1 MRRRDFVRFVGGA
14 VASTTALVAQAKLPR
29 VGVLFS
35 FAAGDPQQEQNVS
48 AFVRGLEEFGWIPD
62 RNVQVDF
69 RFGGGD
75 RARMQ
80 GYAAELVAEEPDVL
94 FGNGTA
100 VLTALRDAT
109 GSIPIVFV
117 HVAEPVSSGFVQT
130 LARPG
135 GNITGFTNFE
145 PSMVGKWL
153 ELLKEVAPLVTRVA
167 VIYNPSTAPGGG
179 TYFLAPIKAAAPSL
193 GLGLIADPLHTTD
206 QLAAAFASLAHE
218 PGVGFVVMP
227 EAFTTT
233 HRALIVS
240 LAADYR
246 LPGIYP
252 FRFFSIAGGLISYG
266 VDSAD
271 LFWRGASYVDRILRG
286 ERPGELPVQA
296 PSKFELVVNQGTAQ
310 ALGLTIPPSILL
322 RADEV
327 IE

>member
-1 MRRRDFVRFVGGA
+1 M
-14 VASTTALVAQAKLPR
+14 
-29 VGVLFS
+29 GVLFS

-80 GYAAELVAEEPDVL
+80 GYATELVAEEPDVL

-100 VLTALRDAT
+100 VVTALRDAT
-109 GSIPIVFV
+109 GSIPIVLV
-117 HVAEPVSSGFVQT
+117 HVAEPVSSGFVQSLT
-130 LARPG
+130 RPG

-145 PSMVGKWL
+145 PSIGGKWL
-153 ELLKEVAPLVTRVA
+153 ELLKEVAPLVARIA

-179 TYFLAPIKAAAPSL
+179 IYFLDPIEAAAPSL
-193 GLGLIADPLHTTD
+193 GLELITDPVDTTA
-206 QLAAAFASLAHE
+206 QLEAAFASLARE
-218 PGVGFVVMP
+218 PGGGFVVMP

-252 FRFFSIAGGLISYG
+252 FRFFTTAGGLISDG
-266 VDSAD
+266 STWPICSAVG
-271 LFWRGASYVDRILRG
+271 LRMLHRILG
-286 ERPGELPVQA
+286 SERPSELPVQL
-296 PSKFELVVNQGTAQ
+296 PSKFELVMNLKTAE
-310 ALGLTIPPSILL
+310 ALGITICL
-322 RADEV
+322 RFCCAPTRWSNETAHRAP
-327 IE
+327 

>member
-1 MRRRDFVRFVGGA
+1 MRRRDFVRLFGA
-14 VASTTALVAQAKLPR
+14 TIALPTPLAAQPKLPR

-35 FAAGDPQQEQNVS
+35 FAAGDPQQQQNVS
-48 AFVRGLEEFGWIPD
+48 AFVRSLEESGWMPG
-62 RNVQVDF
+62 RTVNVEY
-69 RFGGGD
+69 RYGAGD
-75 RARMQ
+75 RAWMQ
-80 GYAAELVAEEPDVL
+80 GYAEELVAAGPDVL

-109 GSIPIVFV
+109 QSIPIVFV

-135 GNITGFTNFE
+135 GNITGFANFE

-153 ELLKEVAPLVTRVA
+153 ELIKEVAPMVTRVA

-179 TYFLAPIKAAAPSL
+179 TYFLTPIKTAAPSL
-193 GLGLIADPLHTTD
+193 GLELIADPLHTTD
-206 QLAAAFASLAHE
+206 QLKATFASLARE
-218 PGVGFVVMP
+218 PGVGFIVMP

-252 FRFFSIAGGLISYG
+252 FRFFPGAGGLISYG

-271 LFWRGASYVDRILRG
+271 LFWRGATYIDRILRG
-286 ERPGELPVQA
+286 ERPGELLVQA
-296 PSKFELVVNQGTAQ
+296 PTKFELVVNLKTAE
-310 ALGLTIPPSILL
+310 ALGITIPPAILL